1 MQSIMG
7 NECAQCYDALLTFGP
22 AVFILLIVSIVVFLI
37 RMRGESMNDKEKL
50 VLLRMQLFT
59 AAQTLTGDDADTFWQ
74 LIDDIKNI
82 EMIYRNHK
90 EQP

>member
-1 MQSIMG
+1 
-7 NECAQCYDALLTFGP
+7 
-22 AVFILLIVSIVVFLI
+22 
-37 RMRGESMNDKEKL
+37 MNDKEKL